1 MKLIIIKSRKP
12 EEEEEEINTNYYF
25 GLSTGKIQNENV
37 FKMYFF
43 IQEQTK

>member
-12 EEEEEEINTNYYF
+12 EEEEEINKNYYF